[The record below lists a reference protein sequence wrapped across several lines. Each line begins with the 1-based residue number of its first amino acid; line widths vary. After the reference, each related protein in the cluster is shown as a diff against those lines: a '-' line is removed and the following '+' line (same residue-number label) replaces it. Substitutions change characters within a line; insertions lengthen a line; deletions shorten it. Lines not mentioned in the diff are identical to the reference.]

1 MHHFLCHY
9 KFSPAVNIL
18 IDTGFKLI
26 LLYKKKKKKK
36 CILLSF
42 NMALKNNNR
51 KTDLYYFIR
60 CPGVLYLRLRIS
72 IQTEQQED
80 ELTGLAR
87 KKKQTKQ
94 NQNMLNLL
102 PSFIN
107 CVLLGVARGERA
119 RQTQS

>member
-1 MHHFLCHY
+1 MHSAQLQHGSKKQQQKKQICT
-9 KFSPAVNIL
+9 IL
-18 IDTGFKLI
+18 SDVLE
-26 LLYKKKKKKK
+26 
-36 CILLSF
+36 
-42 NMALKNNNR
+42 
-51 KTDLYYFIR
+51 YF
-60 CPGVLYLRLRIS
+60 YLRLGHRIS